1 MADPDLELGGGVVSL
16 TLPAF
21 LPSVISYFTQ
31 NKWGWAPP
39 GPPRSAADL
48 SSSFLLRTE
57 GTRFLKTLTLLIVS
71 HDYRDAI
78 VFERSV
84 YKMFSFHVKTINL
97 RQCADL
103 PKKNMKTQ
111 LYFSS

>member
-84 YKMFSFHVKTINL
+84 YKMFSFHANTINL
-97 RQCADL
+97 RQCADYTE
-103 PKKNMKTQ
+103 KNMKTQ